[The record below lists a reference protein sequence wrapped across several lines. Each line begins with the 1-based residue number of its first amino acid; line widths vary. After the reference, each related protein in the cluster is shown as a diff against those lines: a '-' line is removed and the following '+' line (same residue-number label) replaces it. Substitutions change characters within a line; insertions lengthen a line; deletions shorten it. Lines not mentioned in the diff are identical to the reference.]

1 MFHILYNIHTSL
13 CTVPLSNMIIRG
25 SSNTPARLDT
35 VTIECS
41 VTANPPANI
50 MWMKKSSERN
60 QALIN
65 TQRIAITD
73 QLTNSTSGPTSRSIL
88 TISNVE
94 ASDNGNYICEASSES
109 SPSSVSADF
118 TLCVIGKLMSE
129 LNI

>member
-1 MFHILYNIHTSL
+1 M
-13 CTVPLSNMIIRG
+13 VIRG

-50 MWMKKSSERN
+50 VWMKQSSERN
-60 QALIN
+60 HALVN

-88 TISNVE
+88 TIRNVE
-94 ASDNGNYICEASSES
+94 VSDNGNYVCEASSES
-109 SPSSVSADF
+109 SPSSVSVDF

-129 LNI
+129 LNP